1 MPGAPGASSMGLVT
15 DHSQAPVEPGET
27 PSAPAAEDAG
37 LSQDERAEL
46 ERLRAE
52 TAELK
57 RQPGGPEGAEGP
69 GRRRHFS
76 WRTPVSI
83 VLIVLGCVLA
93 PVAVLGV
100 WAGNEVSD
108 TGRWVATV
116 QPLINDPAIQNY
128 LTDRITNTVVSE
140 INLSGNINQAAA
152 QLNDKGLTRI
162 SSLLTTF
169 GPQIVS
175 SVTGF
180 IHSTVHT
187 VITSQQVARIWT
199 QVNTIAHQAL
209 VKVLS
214 GQGGGAI
221 STSNGQITLNL
232 GPIIAVVKQD
242 LVQHGFSLASS
253 IPPVSPTL
261 ALFQAKDLG
270 KAQALYRLIKA
281 LKIVLPILALLLLA
295 AGVYL
300 ARGRRRAL
308 IGAGL
313 GVAASMLVL
322 AIGLLI
328 ARSIYLNSVPSSVLP
343 ADAAAAAFDAMVYFI
358 KVGLR
363 VVLAVGL
370 VVALGAFITGPSR
383 TAIQTRSGL
392 KSGLGWIRNFGE
404 RRGVSTGPVGEWTY
418 QHRRGLRIG
427 AVALIALIFV
437 FWGHPT
443 GLVVILLV
451 VILLVL
457 LGLIELIG
465 RPPAAA
471 APAAPA

>member
-1 MPGAPGASSMGLVT
+1 VT
-15 DHSQAPVEPGET
+15 DHSQVPVEPGET
-27 PSAPAAEDAG
+27 PPPPAAEDAG
-37 LSQDERAEL
+37 LNPDERAEL
-46 ERLRAE
+46 ERLRSE
-52 TAELK
+52 TSEFH
-57 RQPGGPEGAEGP
+57 RQSGGPEGPAAP

-100 WAGNEVSD
+100 WAGTEVSD

-128 LTDRITNTVVSE
+128 LTDRITNVVVSE
-140 INLSGNINQAAA
+140 IDLSGNINQAAA

-180 IHSTVHT
+180 IHSTVHS
-187 VITSQQVARIWT
+187 VITSPQVAKIWT
-199 QVNTIAHQAL
+199 QVNQVAHQSL

-221 STSNGQITLNL
+221 STANGQVTLNL
-232 GPIIAVVKQD
+232 GPFIAVVKQD
-242 LVQHGFSLASS
+242 LVQHGFDLAKN
-253 IPPVSPTL
+253 IPPVSPTI
-261 ALFQAKDLG
+261 ALFQANDLG
-270 KAQALYRLIKA
+270 KAQSLYRLVKA
-281 LKIVLPILALLLLA
+281 AKIVLPILVLLLLA
-295 AGVYL
+295 AGVWV

-313 GVAASMLVL
+313 GMAASMLVL

-328 ARSIYLNSVPSSVLP
+328 GRSIYLNSVPASTLP

-358 KVGLR
+358 KVSLR

-370 VVALGAFITGPSR
+370 VVAIGAFITGPSR
-383 TAIQTRSGL
+383 AAIQTRSGL

-451 VILLVL
+451 VILLLL

-471 APAAPA
+471 APTAPA